1 VDAVLRRRGRRPD
14 YGVHIP
20 LADNSIILRTPQA
33 TMEDRLGHL
42 EEVADEIAHAVRDR
56 ARNDVPGQRSASL
69 AATGLQIWHVDAAD
83 GAEWGEFLFNNMN
96 TRHKLVR
103 LMEADGR
110 EDIEALREDDTG
122 EDLYRAGQSF
132 GPATI
137 PSSRPYW
144 GTNSGVSVTG
154 IAQIGDAMTCTL
166 TAGTNDLDFKAP
178 VTKAV
183 VRYGAYGSTFVTL
196 KVSDRFPTWTR
207 YKIGSSSRWEI
218 WHGGTTG

>member
-1 VDAVLRRRGRRPD
+1 MAPFGALRKTLVAERAIMSATIRSHSTEMAGSCPD
-14 YGVHIP
+14 
-20 LADNSIILRTPQA
+20 
-33 TMEDRLGHL
+33 M
-42 EEVADEIAHAVRDR
+42 
-56 ARNDVPGQRSASL
+56 
-69 AATGLQIWHVDAAD
+69 GLQIWHVDAAD
-83 GAEWGEFLFNNMN
+83 GADWGEFLFNNAA
-96 TRHKLVR
+96 TRHKLIR

-122 EDLYRAGQSF
+122 GDLYRAGQSF

-154 IAQIGDAMTCTL
+154 IVQIGDAMTCTL

-183 VRYGAYGSTFVTL
+183 VRYGGDRVTTVTL
-196 KVSDRFPTWTR
+196 KISDRLPVWTR
-207 YKIGSSSRWEI
+207 DKIGSSPRWPI
-218 WHGGTTG
+218 CRR